1 MSADTIIQ
9 IVSGFAPD
17 VDGMGDYSRRLAIE
31 LWRQRQIRSHI
42 VVYRR
47 PVSSGTTPLEDS
59 YSISYPKSA
68 TAEGCLQ
75 HVFELIAS
83 GNPPPVLLH
92 WGPYAYTSNGL
103 PLPFTSMVEQLSEK
117 VRLHTLFHETWAH
130 GWPWRRAFWTRRNQR
145 EAACRILSCSNASFT
160 SSDFYHRRLDR
171 LQAGNAP
178 ITTVRIFSN
187 IGEIRDPKPLR
198 ERARR
203 LVVFGQ
209 KTTREGLYRNHAEKI
224 QAVVRNLRLESIVD
238 VGSGESKLIPSL
250 VGTIPVERV
259 GYLSESSLSA
269 LLADSVAG
277 VLQYGAEVWEKSGV
291 LAAYQAHGVVPIL
304 APRVRDSFRPFPDMP
319 FVLIEDVSRPRHSLD
334 ETTLQAIADRI
345 HAYYRSQVSVD
356 RAISLISRNM

>member
-103 PLPFTSMVEQLSEK
+103 PLPFTSMLKQLSEK

-145 EAACRILSCSNASFT
+145 EAARRILACSHASLT
-160 SSDFYHRRLDR
+160 SSEFFHRMLDR

-178 ITTVRIFSN
+178 ITTVKIFSN
-187 IGEIRDPKPLR
+187 IGEIHDPKPLSAR
-198 ERARR
+198 TRR

-209 KTTREGLYRNHAEKI
+209 ETTREGLYRNHAEKL
-224 QAVVRNLRLESIVD
+224 QAVVRNLRLERILD
-238 VGSGESKLIPSL
+238 VGSGESARIPSQL
-250 VGTIPVERV
+250 GAIPVERA
-259 GYLSESSLSA
+259 GFMSESSLSA

-277 VLQYGAEVWEKSGV
+277 VLQYRPEVWEKSGV

-304 APRVRDSFRPFPDMP
+304 APRVKDP
-319 FVLIEDVSRPRHSLD
+319 
-334 ETTLQAIADRI
+334 
-345 HAYYRSQVSVD
+345 
-356 RAISLISRNM
+356 